1 MKGSKFRRG
10 AEFVDNMLRV
20 AKPGELPGE
29 QPTRFDLVINLKT
42 ARALGIEVRRPCSR
56 ALTVADRKTVSFYLA
71 KRRGVILDET
81 GKETA

>member
-1 MKGSKFRRG
+1 
-10 AEFVDNMLRV
+10 
-20 AKPGELPGE
+20 
-29 QPTRFDLVINLKT
+29 VINLKT